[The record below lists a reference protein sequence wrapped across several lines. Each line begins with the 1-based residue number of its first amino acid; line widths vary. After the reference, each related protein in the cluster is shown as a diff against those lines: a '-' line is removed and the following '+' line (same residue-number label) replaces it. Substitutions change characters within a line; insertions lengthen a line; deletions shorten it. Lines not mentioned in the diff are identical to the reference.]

1 MKNTHLSFLFLVFS
15 VFIQCPI
22 IAQQTTDKDN
32 TATRYYKILLNPT
45 NPTTYNEAIRYYRG
59 AYQKNLKQK
68 NYSRALYDLELLA
81 IGKFNIGAYNDS
93 EILLVEAL
101 KLTKKD
107 TSQAKIATR
116 KRIFYQLSLLYKNLK
131 AYDKSLALQKRS
143 LAYAETETDSAQIMI
158 NISNILREQQA
169 YTPATDTLKYALRQL
184 KKEQSDYLK
193 AYILDNLGY
202 TELLTN
208 NDSSL
213 VYLQES
219 LWLRRKLNDPHGLFS
234 NYRHLALYHEQADNL
249 DSATFYASQALD
261 LAYQIEDPEY
271 EHEALGIL
279 INLNS
284 DTLAQ
289 RFKVLGD
296 SINAIKQANRN
307 TYAAME
313 YDVEQEQQKTHVA
326 KLESERQKRINTVYL
341 SGIGLLIAIGGC
353 CFIWMQQR
361 KKTRLLKTIRQTE
374 ASISKKVHDGLA
386 NDTFQVLSELQNLNN
401 VPEHILDRLDKIYIE
416 TRNISKDHSPLIEGA
431 NFKDQLTS
439 RLNSYKTD
447 QLSILTRN
455 LDQVDWAMFSQLKK
469 DTIYMVIGE
478 LLTNAKKHSEAGLI
492 LLSFETRSK
501 KLHINYSDNG
511 IGGPVIKGNGMQN
524 MEFRIRAIKGTINFE
539 SESNKGFKVQIV
551 I

>member
-15 VFIQCPI
+15 FIQFPAI
-22 IAQQTTDKDN
+22 GQQAINKDTTVAN
-32 TATRYYKILLNPT
+32 YYKVLLNPS
-45 NPTTYNEAIRYYRG
+45 NPSTYNEAIRYYTN

-68 NYSRALYDLELLA
+68 NYTQALYNLELLA

-93 EILLVEAL
+93 ETLLVAAL

-107 TSQAKIATR
+107 TARSTTATR
-116 KRIFYQLSLLYKNLK
+116 KRIYYQLSLLYKNLK
-131 AYDKSLALQKRS
+131 AYDKSLTLQRRS
-143 LAYAETETDSAQIMI
+143 LAHAETGTDSAQIMI
-158 NISNILREQQA
+158 TISNVLREQQA
-169 YTPATDTLKYALRQL
+169 YTPASDTLKYAFKML
-184 KKEQSDYLK
+184 KNIESNYLK

-202 TELLTN
+202 TELLAK

-213 VYLQES
+213 VHLHES
-219 LWLRRKLNDPHGLFS
+219 LALRKKLNDPHGLFS
-234 NYRHLALYHEQADNL
+234 NYRHLALYHKQADNL
-249 DSATFYASQALD
+249 DSANTYAMQALE
-261 LAYQIEDPEY
+261 LSYQIEDPEY

-279 INLNS
+279 VNLKS

-289 RFKVLGD
+289 RFKFLSD
-296 SINAIKQANRN
+296 SINTVKQANRN

-313 YDVEQEQQKTHVA
+313 YDVEQEQQKTQQA
-326 KLESERQKRINTVYL
+326 MLENERQKRINTLYL
-341 SGIGLLIAIGGC
+341 SGIVLLLVMGTGGLV
-353 CFIWMQQR
+353 WMQQR

-386 NDTFQVLSELQNLNN
+386 NDTFQVLSELQNLNS

-439 RLNSYKTD
+439 RLNSYKTEE
-447 QLSILTRN
+447 LSIITRN
-455 LDQVDWAMFSQLKK
+455 LDQIDWTVFSQLKK
-469 DTIYMVIGE
+469 DTIYMVLGE
-478 LLTNAKKHSEAGLI
+478 LLTNAKKHSEASLI
-492 LLSFETRSK
+492 LLSFETK
-501 KLHINYSDNG
+501 NKHLHINYSDNG

-551 I
+551 L